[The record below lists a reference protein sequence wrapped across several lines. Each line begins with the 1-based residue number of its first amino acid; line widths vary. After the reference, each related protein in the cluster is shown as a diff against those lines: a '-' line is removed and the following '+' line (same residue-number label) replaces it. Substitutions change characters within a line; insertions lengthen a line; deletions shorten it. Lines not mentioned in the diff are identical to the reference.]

1 MKRILITA
9 AIVLP
14 IAALVFSQFF
24 IKVRIDC
31 KSQYGD
37 CPEQIS
43 GKLNVFNGKSLFS
56 AKRGVKKAL
65 SSELLISDYSLQY
78 KIPNILR
85 VELLVKKAS
94 VAFKDGKTGNF
105 ILVDKEGVVLSKAQ
119 DSALPVI
126 TLEEELPDTG
136 QSISQVNLFAL
147 DLAVGTYQMYQIR
160 ESEVRDGSL
169 LVELPGQIRVIFPL
183 EGDSEILLGSLRLIY
198 SKLREDGNLAG
209 YSQIDLRYRNP
220 VLR

>member
-1 MKRILITA
+1 MKKILIVA
-9 AIVLP
+9 AIVLSF
-14 IAALVFSQFF
+14 AALVFSQFF

-43 GKLNVFNGKSLFS
+43 VKLNPFNGKSLFS
-56 AKRGVKKAL
+56 AKRGIKKAL
-65 SSELLISDYSLQY
+65 SSDFLISDHSLQY

-85 VELLVKKAS
+85 VELLVKKAV
-94 VAFKDGKTGNF
+94 VAFRDGKTGSF
-105 ILVDKEGVVLSKAQ
+105 VLADKEGIVLSRAQ

-126 TLEEELPDTG
+126 TLEEDLPGVG
-136 QSISQVNLFAL
+136 QNISQANLFAL
-147 DLAVGTYQMYQIR
+147 NLAVGTYQMYQIR
-160 ESEVRDGSL
+160 ESVVQDGSL

-209 YSQIDLRYRNP
+209 YSQIDLRYGNP

>member
-85 VELLVKKAS
+85 V
-94 VAFKDGKTGNF
+94 
-105 ILVDKEGVVLSKAQ
+105 Q